1 MTNITPLDKRI
12 KRQIIA
18 KEHLFFAIVQPG
30 FEEIAKSELEGLGIN
45 SFEPYI
51 EGGVEFNSKLNG
63 CYTTNIQ
70 SRTINRILIRLTKFK
85 AENFTK
91 LKRRIAEFSWELYFT
106 NDVNIKFST
115 YSKRSRL
122 YHTDGIEEECLQGI
136 KEKLNEYN
144 INISESSGNEQTVH
158 IRIVDDICTI
168 SLDTTG
174 DLLYKRGNKT
184 LTSAAPIRETLA
196 ALILKASNI
205 KKYETV
211 IDPMCGS
218 GTFSL
223 EANDIF
229 QDNYPNINRNF
240 PFKYWP
246 SFKQNNYDHLTK
258 KIKENSTSQPVR
270 ILASDINQK
279 TLEIAEGNF
288 QNIADS
294 NIELSLRDFYD
305 NSSTYKS
312 NNSETFI
319 VMNPPYGKRI
329 DQFAAKKIFRNIGNT
344 IRTHYEKCGYAI
356 ITTSIENEKVLS
368 LPYDKKIVFKNGGIK
383 VAVIIKF

>member
-1 MTNITPLDKRI
+1 MKTLSPLDKRI

-30 FEEIAKSELEGLGIN
+30 FEEIAKNELEELGIN
-45 SFEPYI
+45 SFEPFI
-51 EGGVEFNSKLNG
+51 EGGVEFNSKLND
-63 CYTTNIQ
+63 CYNVNIC

-91 LKRRIAEFSWELYFT
+91 LKRRMSEFPWELYFKE
-106 NDVNIKFST
+106 NVQVNFST

-122 YHTDGIEEECLQGI
+122 YHTDGIEEECIQGI
-136 KEKLNEYN
+136 KDRLSEYN
-144 INISESSGNEQTVH
+144 IQTIENSENIQTVH
-158 IRIVDDICTI
+158 IRIVDDICTV

-184 LTSAAPIRETLA
+184 LTSTAPIRETLA
-196 ALILKASNI
+196 ALILKAANV
-205 KKYETV
+205 KKYETI

-223 EANDIF
+223 EANDILKNNF
-229 QDNYPNINRNF
+229 PNIKRNF
-240 PFKYWP
+240 PFKNWP
-246 SFKQNNYDHLTK
+246 SFKDNNYQYLVK
-258 KIKENSTSQPVR
+258 NIKDKTENPLFH
-270 ILASDINQK
+270 IFASDINQK
-279 TLEIAEGNF
+279 AIEIAEGNF
-288 QNIADS
+288 KNIKT
-294 NIELSLRDFYD
+294 NNLVLSQKDFF
-305 NSSTYKS
+305 NNATAYKS
-312 NNSETFI
+312 NNKKTLI
-319 VMNPPYGKRI
+319 VLNPPYGKRI
-329 DQFAAKKIFRNIGNT
+329 DNVTAQKIFRNIGNT

-383 VAVIIKF
+383 VAVIIKY